1 MPTLR
6 LLSVNARTLPLDRS
20 ELAALIA
27 KTRPDVACVHGSPSL
42 LRWRSI
48 SAGLARRAGMVVVGG
63 GRTGGGNLVMST
75 LGVDVLA
82 TRDLSFDGF
91 SGVRPPGATLAVL
104 RLRGS
109 EFVFAGAWLLGSPTA
124 RLVQARQLQEAIAA
138 LVPGV
143 PPTLISAEGSDRP
156 DTAAWQA
163 LTENRVAVAGGVF
176 VDGRIGIGDAQELDG
191 AWSTCAPV
199 RVDLSLPPS

>member
-6 LLSVNARTLPLDRS
+6 LLSLDARTLSLDRT

-27 KTRPDVACVHGSPSL
+27 KHQPDVACVHGSPSR

-48 SAGLARRAGMVVVGG
+48 SAGLARRAGMVVVSG

-82 TRDLSFDGF
+82 TRDLRFTGR
-91 SGVRPPGATLAVL
+91 SGVQPPGATLAVL
-104 RLRGS
+104 RLLGS
-109 EFVFAGAWLLGSPTA
+109 EFVFAGT
-124 RLVQARQLQEAIAA
+124 RLVGNPAVRLAQVGELQSAIAGF
-138 LVPGV
+138 VPDD
-143 PPTLISAEGSDRP
+143 PPVVVSAQGSDR
-156 DTAAWQA
+156 THASAWQA

-176 VDGRIGIGDAQELDG
+176 VDARIGIDDAPDLDG
-191 AWSTCAPV
+191 YGTAFAPV
-199 RVDLSLPPS
+199 RTDLTVP